1 MRLPVVS
8 DDNICGGGV
17 ALPLQLHLRHNIV
30 FLIIGLSL
38 LSTIEIVTLGWQSD
52 LPAATSRIIFQT
64 IRCKLRVLVHIRRI
78 MNLREVSMRLNG
90 RHVSLHAMIA
100 GDHGASTDRLSI
112 LAELL
117 GIFVYQLV
125 LGGIKLIALVVSLG
139 YGDFQVLI
147 LQAAISDFEVEESTI
162 VLELHLLLL

>member
-1 MRLPVVS
+1 
-8 DDNICGGGV
+8 
-17 ALPLQLHLRHNIV
+17 
-30 FLIIGLSL
+30 
-38 LSTIEIVTLGWQSD
+38 
-52 LPAATSRIIFQT
+52 
-64 IRCKLRVLVHIRRI
+64 
-78 MNLREVSMRLNG
+78 MRLNG

-162 VLELHLLLL
+162 VLKLHLLLL